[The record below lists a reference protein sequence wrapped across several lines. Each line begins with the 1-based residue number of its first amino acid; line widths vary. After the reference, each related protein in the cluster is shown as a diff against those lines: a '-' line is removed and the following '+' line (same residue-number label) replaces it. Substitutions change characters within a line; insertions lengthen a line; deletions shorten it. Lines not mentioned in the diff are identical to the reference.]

1 MECEFTGERGFG
13 EIVEHDQRPG
23 PSFRGASAA
32 SEPGIQSQALNFF
45 LDSGPAAFAAS
56 RNHRAG
62 TPAAVHIAG
71 DLSPAYLQG
80 QEHNIMNL
88 RTQPDLFAATPDAP
102 QGFRYESEA
111 ISAKDERGLIEQFR
125 TLPFKEFE
133 FQGFLGRRRVVSFG
147 WRYDFNGGAFQKTD
161 AIPDFLKPL
170 RQTAAQFA
178 GIEAEALALALVLEY
193 PPGAAIGWHKDR
205 AVFDDVIGV
214 SLQSPC
220 TFRFRRKLGS

>member
-1 MECEFTGERGFG
+1 
-13 EIVEHDQRPG
+13 
-23 PSFRGASAA
+23 
-32 SEPGIQSQALNFF
+32 
-45 LDSGPAAFAAS
+45 
-56 RNHRAG
+56 
-62 TPAAVHIAG
+62 
-71 DLSPAYLQG
+71 
-80 QEHNIMNL
+80 MNL

-220 TFRFRRKLGS
+220 TFRFRRKNGSKWQRRSLTAEPRSMYLLRGPSRTEWEHSIPGVDALRYSVTFRSLSR